1 MRLWHPA
8 PGAQLQALG
17 VHQCPGLCQNRKR
30 TLAPEML
37 RNTESISQR
46 GRLRP
51 GEWGGLLESSLQV
64 GTELDQ
70 NPDS

>member
-8 PGAQLQALG
+8 PCAQLQALG
-17 VHQCPGLCQNRKR
+17 VLQCPGLCQNLER

-37 RNTESISQR
+37 RNTESISQW

-51 GEWGGLLESSLQV
+51 GEWSGLLGSSLQV

-70 NPDS
+70 SPDS